1 MLYRPHRSLV
11 LLLLLMLFV
20 VCLHFSIVGLC
31 TRPQDT
37 LRGACWL
44 PQSIVRCCVV
54 TRCHQV
60 CPHARCSSQSLQH
73 VRKSQGPTMLQ
84 LYPRFE
90 EVALASGFFE
100 GVHLI
105 SRNFSR
111 VCPPEMD
118 TCEEVSLWPRVIWH
132 GKFCTAP
139 ATVPGKEGLQAR
151 AKVHWAAGWQ
161 KAGREPNGQWEVS
174 SSSRF
179 LEVRSSNF

>member
-11 LLLLLMLFV
+11 LLLLLILFV

-132 GKFCTAP
+132 GKFCFAP
-139 ATVPGKEGLQAR
+139 ATVPGKEGLQLVLRCIGHLADKR
-151 AKVHWAAGWQ
+151 HQGKPTVS
-161 KAGREPNGQWEVS
+161 GRS

-179 LEVRSSNF
+179 LEARS